1 MLQDIRD
8 NSQGVISKA
17 IIGVIIAVFALF
29 GVQYFIG
36 DLITLPPVAEV
47 NGEEITESQLQ
58 AETQQFLNSIGAG
71 IDSIDQELLEQIA
84 LNQLIEQVILRQS
97 TEDASMAI
105 SSNEIDRQILQTE
118 AFQID
123 GVFNSDLAVRT
134 MAAQFLNVP
143 QYRAF
148 LRQQLLLVQMANAY
162 SSSNF
167 VTKAELNKVAELTGQ
182 TRDFRYISITLGA
195 RTLGTAISNNE
206 IAAYY
211 EANTD
216 NFIEEES
223 VLLDYVVLSK
233 NQIAGEIQVDEA
245 QLRAQYESERE
256 AYEGSSEKRAAH
268 ILFEVGADRGED
280 DALALAGA
288 ARQRIV
294 DGEDFGALA
303 LEFSSDVVSAE
314 EGGDI
319 GYTDGSAFPLE
330 IEEVLESLTLNELSG
345 PVVTEFGVHL
355 VKLTEDSEN
364 LFQPYEEVA
373 ERIERDLKS
382 AEVELIYGERLG
394 NLSNLA
400 FETGDLLTIS
410 EELNLVILQ
419 SEPIGRSGGSAIFAN
434 QALIT
439 AAFSDEVLLE
449 GNNSDV
455 IELDTEQ
462 AVVLRVREFTE
473 AAVQPLQ
480 EVQPEIAVILRTEME
495 KDEVQELGNRLLAAA
510 VAGEGLDE
518 LLVEN
523 ELGWIVE
530 EAVERIAFTANREII
545 NKAFEMQRPT
555 SEAVLAT
562 ITLDNG
568 TFVLLELNQV
578 QPGAIDSLEE
588 DELITLTDTLASSL
602 GNSDFEAFL
611 NNLKGNADIQL
622 RDVIE
627 DF

>member
-8 NSQGVISKA
+8 NSQGVISKV
-17 IIGVIIAVFALF
+17 IIGVIIAVFALT
-29 GVQYFIG
+29 GASY
-36 DLITLPPVAEV
+36 LIDRLPITSVAEV
-47 NGEEITESQLQ
+47 NGEEITETQLQ

>member
-8 NSQGVISKA
+8 NSQGVISKV
-17 IIGVIIAVFALF
+17 IIGVIIAVFALT
-29 GVQYFIG
+29 GASY
-36 DLITLPPVAEV
+36 LIDRLPITSVAEV
-47 NGEEITESQLQ
+47 NGEEITEAQLQ

-394 NLSNLA
+394 DLSNLA

-439 AAFSDEVLLE
+439 AAFSDAVLLE

-473 AAVQPLQ
+473 AVVQPLQ

-588 DELITLTDTLASSL
+588 DELIILTDTLASGL

>member
-8 NSQGVISKA
+8 NSQGVISKV
-17 IIGVIIAVFALF
+17 IIGVIIAVFALT
-29 GVQYFIG
+29 GASY
-36 DLITLPPVAEV
+36 LIDRLPITSVAEV
-47 NGEEITESQLQ
+47 NGEEITEAQLQ

-439 AAFSDEVLLE
+439 AAFSDAVLLE

-611 NNLKGNADIQL
+611 NNLKGSADIQL

-627 DF
+627 AF

>member
-8 NSQGVISKA
+8 NSQGVISKV
-17 IIGVIIAVFALF
+17 IIGVIIAVFALT
-29 GVQYFIG
+29 GASY
-36 DLITLPPVAEV
+36 LIDRLPITSVAEV
-47 NGEEITESQLQ
+47 NGEEITEAQLQ

-105 SSNEIDRQILQTE
+105 SSNGIDRQILQTE

-439 AAFSDEVLLE
+439 AAFSDAVLLE

-473 AAVQPLQ
+473 AVVQPLQ

>member
-8 NSQGVISKA
+8 NSQGVISKV
-17 IIGVIIAVFALF
+17 IIGVIIAVFALT
-29 GVQYFIG
+29 GASY
-36 DLITLPPVAEV
+36 LIDRLPITSVAEV
-47 NGEEITESQLQ
+47 NGEEITEAQLQ

-439 AAFSDEVLLE
+439 AAFSDAVLLE

>member
-8 NSQGVISKA
+8 NSQGVISKV
-17 IIGVIIAVFALF
+17 IIGVIIAVFALT
-29 GVQYFIG
+29 GASY
-36 DLITLPPVAEV
+36 LIDRLPITSVAEV
-47 NGEEITESQLQ
+47 NGEEITEAQLQ

-345 PVVTEFGVHL
+345 PIVTEFGVHL

>member
-8 NSQGVISKA
+8 NSQGLISKL
-17 IIGVIIAVFALF
+17 IIGVIIAVFALT
-29 GVQYFIG
+29 GASY
-36 DLITLPPVAEV
+36 LIDRLPITAVAEV
-47 NGEEITESQLQ
+47 NGEEITEAQLQ
-58 AETQQFLNSIGAG
+58 AETQQFLSSIGVG

-84 LNQLIEQVILRQS
+84 LNQLIEQMILRQS
-97 TEDASMAI
+97 VEDASMAI
-105 SSNEIDRQILQTE
+105 SSNKIDRQIIETE

-148 LRQQLLLVQMANAY
+148 LRQQLLLAQLANAY

-167 VTKAELNKVAELTGQ
+167 VTKVELSKVTELTGQ
-182 TRDFRYISITLGA
+182 TRDFRYISITLGT
-195 RTLGTAISNNE
+195 RTLGTAISNDE
-206 IAAYY
+206 ITAYY
-211 EANTD
+211 EANTG

-233 NQIAGEIQVDEA
+233 DQIAGEIQVDEA
-245 QLRAQYESERE
+245 ELRAQYESERE
-256 AYEGSSEKRAAH
+256 AYEGSSEKRASH
-268 ILFEVGADRGED
+268 ILFEVGGDRSED
-280 DALALAGA
+280 DTLALAGV
-288 ARQRIV
+288 ARQRIL

-330 IEEVLESLTLNELSG
+330 IEEVLEVLTLNELSD

-355 VKLTEDSEN
+355 VKLTEDAEN

-410 EELNLVILQ
+410 EELNLVILR
-419 SEPIGRSGGSAIFAN
+419 SEPIGRSGGSAIFSN
-434 QALIT
+434 QALIA

-462 AVVLRVREFTE
+462 AVVLRIREFTE
-473 AAVQPLQ
+473 AVVRPLQ
-480 EVQPEIAVILRTEME
+480 AVSYTHLRAHET
-495 KDEVQELGNRLLAAA
+495 
-510 VAGEGLDE
+510 
-518 LLVEN
+518 
-523 ELGWIVE
+523 
-530 EAVERIAFTANREII
+530 
-545 NKAFEMQRPT
+545 
-555 SEAVLAT
+555 
-562 ITLDNG
+562 
-568 TFVLLELNQV
+568 
-578 QPGAIDSLEE
+578 
-588 DELITLTDTLASSL
+588 
-602 GNSDFEAFL
+602 
-611 NNLKGNADIQL
+611 
-622 RDVIE
+622 
-627 DF
+627 

>member
-182 TRDFRYISITLGA
+182 TRDFRYIAITLGA

-280 DALALAGA
+280 DALTLAGA

>member
-8 NSQGVISKA
+8 NSQGLISKL
-17 IIGVIIAVFALF
+17 IIGVIIAVFALT
-29 GVQYFIG
+29 GASY
-36 DLITLPPVAEV
+36 LIDRLPITAVAEV
-47 NGEEITESQLQ
+47 NGEEITEAQLQ
-58 AETQQFLNSIGAG
+58 AETQQFLSSIGVG

-84 LNQLIEQVILRQS
+84 LNQLIEQMILRQS
-97 TEDASMAI
+97 VEDASMAI
-105 SSNEIDRQILQTE
+105 SSNKIDRQIIETE

-148 LRQQLLLVQMANAY
+148 LRQQLLLAQLANAY

-167 VTKAELNKVAELTGQ
+167 VTKVELSKVTELTGQ
-182 TRDFRYISITLGA
+182 TRDFRYISITLGT
-195 RTLGTAISNNE
+195 RTLGTAISNDE
-206 IAAYY
+206 ITAYY
-211 EANTD
+211 EANTG

-233 NQIAGEIQVDEA
+233 DQIAGEIQVDEA
-245 QLRAQYESERE
+245 ELRAQYESERE
-256 AYEGSSEKRAAH
+256 AYEGSSEKRASH
-268 ILFEVGADRGED
+268 ILFEVGGDRSED
-280 DALALAGA
+280 DTLALAGV
-288 ARQRIV
+288 ARQRIL

-330 IEEVLESLTLNELSG
+330 IEEVLEVLTLNELSD

-355 VKLTEDSEN
+355 VKLTEDAEN

-410 EELNLVILQ
+410 EELNLVILR
-419 SEPIGRSGGSAIFAN
+419 SEPIGRSGGSAIFSN
-434 QALIT
+434 QALIA

-462 AVVLRVREFTE
+462 AVVLRIREFTE
-473 AAVQPLQ
+473 AVVRPLQ
-480 EVQPEIAVILRTEME
+480 EVQAEIAVILRTEME

-510 VAGEGLDE
+510 EAGEGLEE
-518 LLVEN
+518 LLAEN

-530 EAVERIAFTANREII
+530 EAVERNAFTANREII
-545 NKAFEMQRPT
+545 NKAFEMPRPINET
-555 SEAVLAT
+555 ALAT

-578 QPGAIDSLEE
+578 QPGAIDSLQE
-588 DELITLTDTLASSL
+588 DELITLTDTLATGL

>member
-1 MLQDIRD
+1 
-8 NSQGVISKA
+8 
-17 IIGVIIAVFALF
+17 GVIIAVFALT
-29 GVQYFIG
+29 GASY
-36 DLITLPPVAEV
+36 LIDRLPITSVAEV
-47 NGEEITESQLQ
+47 NGEEITEAQLQ

-439 AAFSDEVLLE
+439 AAFSDAVLLE

-473 AAVQPLQ
+473 AVVQPLQ

>member
-8 NSQGVISKA
+8 NSQGVISKV
-17 IIGVIIAVFALF
+17 IIGVIIAVFALT
-29 GVQYFIG
+29 GASY
-36 DLITLPPVAEV
+36 LIDRLPITSVAEV
-47 NGEEITESQLQ
+47 NGEEITEAQLQ

-434 QALIT
+434 QALIA
-439 AAFSDEVLLE
+439 AAFSDAVLLE

-473 AAVQPLQ
+473 AVVQPLQ

>member
-8 NSQGVISKA
+8 NSQGVISKV
-17 IIGVIIAVFALF
+17 IIGVIIAVFALT
-29 GVQYFIG
+29 GASY
-36 DLITLPPVAEV
+36 LIDRLPITSVAEV
-47 NGEEITESQLQ
+47 NGEEITEAQLQ

-439 AAFSDEVLLE
+439 AAFSDAVLLE

-473 AAVQPLQ
+473 AVVQPLQ

-588 DELITLTDTLASSL
+588 DELITLTDTLANSL

>member
-8 NSQGVISKA
+8 NSQGVISKV
-17 IIGVIIAVFALF
+17 IIGVIIAVFALT
-29 GVQYFIG
+29 GASY
-36 DLITLPPVAEV
+36 LIDRLPITSVAEV
-47 NGEEITESQLQ
+47 NGEEITEAQLQ

-256 AYEGSSEKRAAH
+256 VYEGSSEKRAAH

-345 PVVTEFGVHL
+345 PIVTEFGVHL

-578 QPGAIDSLEE
+578 RPGAIDSLEE

>member
-8 NSQGVISKA
+8 NSQGVISKV
-17 IIGVIIAVFALF
+17 IIGVIIAVFALT
-29 GVQYFIG
+29 GASY
-36 DLITLPPVAEV
+36 LIDRLPITSVAEV
-47 NGEEITESQLQ
+47 NGEEITEAQLQ

-167 VTKAELNKVAELTGQ
+167 VTKAELIKVAELTGQ

-256 AYEGSSEKRAAH
+256 VYEGSSEKRAAH

-345 PVVTEFGVHL
+345 PIVTEFGVHL

-578 QPGAIDSLEE
+578 RPGAIDSLEE

>member
-8 NSQGVISKA
+8 NSQGVISKV

-373 ERIERDLKS
+373 ERIDRDLKS

-473 AAVQPLQ
+473 AVVQPLQ

>member
-182 TRDFRYISITLGA
+182 TRDFRYIAITLGA

-280 DALALAGA
+280 DALTLAGA

-439 AAFSDEVLLE
+439 AAFSDAVLLE

>member
-8 NSQGVISKA
+8 NSQGVISKV
-17 IIGVIIAVFALF
+17 IIGVIIAVFALT
-29 GVQYFIG
+29 GASY
-36 DLITLPPVAEV
+36 LIDRLPITSVAEV
-47 NGEEITESQLQ
+47 NGEEITEAQLQ

-123 GVFNSDLAVRT
+123 GVFNSDLAIRT

-345 PVVTEFGVHL
+345 PVVTEVGVHL

-439 AAFSDEVLLE
+439 AAFSDAVLLE

-473 AAVQPLQ
+473 AVVQPLQ

>member
-8 NSQGVISKA
+8 NSQGVISKV
-17 IIGVIIAVFALF
+17 IIGVIIAVFALT
-29 GVQYFIG
+29 GASY
-36 DLITLPPVAEV
+36 LIDGLPITSVAEV

-439 AAFSDEVLLE
+439 AAFSDAVLLE

-473 AAVQPLQ
+473 AVVQPLQ

>member
-8 NSQGVISKA
+8 NSQGVISKV

-330 IEEVLESLTLNELSG
+330 IEEILESLTLNELSG

-373 ERIERDLKS
+373 ERIDRDLKS

-480 EVQPEIAVILRTEME
+480 EVQPDIAVILRAEME

-530 EAVERIAFTANREII
+530 EAVERIAFRANREII

>member
-1 MLQDIRD
+1 
-8 NSQGVISKA
+8 
-17 IIGVIIAVFALF
+17 
-29 GVQYFIG
+29 
-36 DLITLPPVAEV
+36 
-47 NGEEITESQLQ
+47 QLQ

-439 AAFSDEVLLE
+439 AAFSDAVLLE

-588 DELITLTDTLASSL
+588 DDLITLTDTLASSL